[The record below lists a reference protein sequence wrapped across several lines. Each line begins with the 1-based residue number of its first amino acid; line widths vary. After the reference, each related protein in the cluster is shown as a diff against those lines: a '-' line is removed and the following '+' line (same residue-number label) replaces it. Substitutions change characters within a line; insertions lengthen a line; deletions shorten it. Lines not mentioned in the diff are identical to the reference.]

1 MKVLYISYDGMTDS
15 LGQSQV
21 LPYLERLSSKG
32 YIFTILSFEK
42 KKNYNLNKSIVQ
54 QICKNNN
61 ITWEYIFFHSKP
73 RYISKIYDLFLMRRK
88 ANKLFKVYKYSLI
101 HCRSYQSAH
110 TALML
115 KKKYSAKYLFDMRGF
130 WVDERIDG
138 GIWDQKKWYYK
149 LLYNY
154 CKKIENKL
162 ISSSDAI
169 ISLTKA
175 GKIEIQSWEFYKSN
189 PISVIPTCADFK
201 VFKLVQENNR
211 AQEKKLLGFQKKDI
225 VISYLGSLGTWYMLN
240 EMFDFIKIVSE
251 KNNNIKFLFITHD
264 DKLKVLNKIAE
275 KELNISNFKVV
286 SASRNEV
293 PKYLQAS
300 NINLFF
306 IKPSYSKIAS
316 SPTKLGEVFSMGIP
330 VICNGNVGDVEEIVN
345 EIVAGGHVIKDFNNL
360 NYINA
365 YNSIDKLLKVKS
377 SKIRESA
384 KSYYDINNGV
394 KSYLEVYKK
403 IVNGK

>member
-1 MKVLYISYDGMTDS
+1 MTDS

-42 KKNYNLNKSIVQ
+42 KKNYNLNKFTIEK
-54 QICKNNN
+54 ICKKNN
-61 ITWEYIFFHSKP
+61 ITWEPIFFHSKP
-73 RYISKIYDLFLMRRK
+73 RGLSKIYDLFLMRRK
-88 ANKLFKVYKYSLI
+88 ANILYKEHKYSLI

-154 CKKIENKL
+154 CKRIEDKL

-175 GKIEIQSWEFYKSN
+175 GKSEIQSWESYKSN

-211 AQEKKLLGFQKKDI
+211 VQEKEILGFHKKDI
-225 VISYLGSLGTWYMLN
+225 VISYLGSLGTWYMLD
-240 EMFDFIKIVSE
+240 EMFDFIKMVSD
-251 KNNNIKFLFITHD
+251 KNNKIKFLFITHD
-264 DKLKVLNKIAE
+264 DKSKVLSKIAE
-275 KELNISNFKVV
+275 KELDISNFKVV

-293 PKYLQAS
+293 PRFLQAS
-300 NINLFF
+300 NLNLFF
-306 IKPSYSKIAS
+306 INPSYSKIAS

-345 EIVAGGHVIKDFNNL
+345 DIVAGGYVIKDFNNL
-360 NYINA
+360 NYIDA
-365 YNSIDKLLKVKS
+365 YKSINKLLKIQPD
-377 SKIRESA
+377 KIRENA
-384 KSYYDINNGV
+384 KPYYDITFGV
-394 KSYLEVYKK
+394 KSYLKVYEK
-403 IVNGK
+403 IVSA